1 MEFTEWLKDHMI
13 SCPLKSATG
22 IDCPGCGLQRAVIK
36 LLEGDLEGSIQ
47 MHPAA
52 IPMLFMI
59 IFLMIHLKVDFK
71 HGARILTVVFVFST
85 IITFVNYIRKWYT
98 GEVFG

>member
-1 MEFTEWLKDHMI
+1 MEFVGWLKDHMI
-13 SCPLKSATG
+13 SCPMKAATG

-36 LLEGDLEGSIQ
+36 LLEGDIEGSIQ

-59 IFLMIHLKVDFK
+59 IFLLIHLKVDLK
-71 HGARILTVVFVFST
+71 HGARILTIVFIFST
-85 IITFVNYIRKWYT
+85 ILTLINYIRKWMT
-98 GEVFG
+98 GEVFS